1 VIVQEGLTKLVI
13 PKSYLSKIH
22 FFNPKVEM
30 SRDLSILVLNTLR
43 SKDWL
48 VCDALAGTGARGV
61 RIAKETQ
68 VKEVW
73 INDWSKD
80 ALKYAEKSIALNR
93 VKGKVKIFNK
103 DAKILL
109 VENKRTFDHVDID
122 PFGSPIYYFD
132 ACAEAV
138 KRKSLLGFAATDTAP
153 LSGVNPLTCLRR
165 YGTRSL
171 RTDFFKELG
180 LRILL
185 GSTALL
191 FSRYFFS
198 IQPILSYSSEH
209 YYRVWLKL
217 EKKRSK
223 TTESLKR
230 DLGHLSYCSNCLWRS
245 FGEELKKKCEYCG
258 SDCEIVF
265 NVWLGKIE
273 DESFIKDCSK
283 KLEEL
288 EWLKTRKKI
297 FKLLEF
303 LKNEN
308 LIFYYDVHELC
319 GKIKVKVPSF
329 DSLIEKLRDMGYGAA
344 RTHFSNRGIKTNA
357 PLKELIKI
365 LRKSNL

>member
-1 VIVQEGLTKLVI
+1 MIVQEGLTKLVI

-30 SRDLSILVLNTLR
+30 SRDFSILILNTLR
-43 SKDWL
+43 SKGWL
-48 VCDALAGTGARGV
+48 VCDALAGTGARGI

-109 VENKRTFDHVDID
+109 AENKRTFDHVDID

-185 GSTALL
+185 GATALL

-198 IQPILSYSSEH
+198 IRPILSYSSEH

-245 FGEELKKKCEYCG
+245 FGKELKKKCEYCG
-258 SDCEIVF
+258 SDCKVVLNI
-265 NVWLGKIE
+265 WLGEIE
-273 DESFIKDCSK
+273 DERFIEDCSRE
-283 KLEEL
+283 LEKL
-288 EWLKTRKKI
+288 EWLRTREKI
-297 FKLLEF
+297 SRLLKL

-308 LIFYYDVHELC
+308 IIFYYDIHELC
-319 GKIKVKVPSF
+319 RKLKMRVPSF
-329 DSLIEKLRDMGYGAA
+329 DLLIEELKSIGYEAK
-344 RTHFSNRGIKTNA
+344 RTHFSKTSIKTNA
-357 PLKELIKI
+357 ELKDLIDVLQTVK
-365 LRKSNL
+365 